1 MLTHWSYVFLA
12 LTPRKSVRMISAGY
26 RSNCELTK
34 QSVPLWRV
42 TCISGNNEHVIKR
55 FNCTYKYILKVSHE
69 YCNLYNILSSIPI
82 WSNTST
88 CCATFNIGKAC
99 VNSNIWTKGNSFQA
113 SSLKCFDP
121 CLRSFTLGRHGCL
134 SVHPPAHFS
143 VSFLCRGCCHSMN
156 FLLVTYWSNDPVG
169 LDWIQ
174 PDQTYQH
181 QSSE

>member
-12 LTPRKSVRMISAGY
+12 LTPRKSMRMISAGY

-69 YCNLYNILSSIPI
+69 YCSFITSFHPFLYDVILLHVVQLLTLERLVSTVIYRLKGTVFKHHHWNVLIPACIVLPSAAMGACPSIRPPI
-82 WSNTST
+82 S
-88 CCATFNIGKAC
+88 
-99 VNSNIWTKGNSFQA
+99 
-113 SSLKCFDP
+113 
-121 CLRSFTLGRHGCL
+121 L
-134 SVHPPAHFS
+134 SV
-143 VSFLCRGCCHSMN
+143 FLCRGCCHSMN

-181 QSSE
+181 QPSE